1 VIDTAP
7 RHEGLA
13 DDERE
18 TLRELAAIVMDELE
32 LRTTQRHRDEV
43 LESIT
48 DAFFAVDGDW
58 RFTYVN
64 QQAETLLQRSREE
77 LLGQNVWEEFP
88 EAVELAFHE
97 QYHRAVRE
105 GESVQFEAHFP
116 PLQAWFRVH
125 AYPFEGGLSVYFDDV
140 TEEKRQREELKMM
153 SRAVEKAAEA
163 VIITEGAPLDPPGPR
178 IEYVNPAFERMT
190 GYAADEA
197 IGQTPRMLQGPETGR
212 AVLDVVRSHLRAGK
226 PLTQTTTV
234 NYRKDGTPFWVE
246 WNIAPVHDE
255 DGIIRH
261 WVSVQRDVTKQ
272 RRLEAALRAR
282 EEYLSVTLNSIGD
295 AVIATDSG
303 GHITEMNA
311 VAEQLTGWSRAEA
324 EGRPLR
330 EILEIHNAKTGEPVR
345 NPVAEVLEEGEAIGL
360 ANHTVLTAR
369 DGTERQIADSAA
381 PIRTVGSN
389 GQVEGDLL
397 GVVMV
402 FRDVTTQ
409 YRRQEALDEERQRLE
424 LALIGGNLGM
434 WDMHLDKGQNIVND
448 RWAEMLGFTLEEVG
462 DRQAFFESRTHP
474 DDLERAYAMMERHA
488 RGEIPLVDLEIRMRH
503 KDGTWRWILDRGKV
517 VEWNDDGSPRRAVG
531 THMDITERKQREAEL
546 MAAKEKA
553 EEMSRLKSA
562 FLANMSHE
570 VRTPLTS
577 IIGFAEVLD
586 RMDLPAS
593 ADRFTHL
600 IYRGGTR
607 LLNTLNSVLDLSQL
621 EAGAMT
627 LRPREVTVRSLIID
641 IKQGFQH
648 HASEAGVALTVEVP
662 PDPVRAQLDRGA
674 IERVVSNLL
683 DNAIKFTSVR
693 DRTDRRVHLAL
704 TAEPDRI
711 EIAVT
716 DTGVGIDPEF
726 VPRLFDA
733 FHQESTGDARE
744 FEGSGLGLSITERL
758 VNLMGGTITVDS
770 EKGKGTTFTVTLPR
784 AMPGRSQGESDAGS

>member
-1 VIDTAP
+1 
-7 RHEGLA
+7 
-13 DDERE
+13 
-18 TLRELAAIVMDELE
+18 
-32 LRTTQRHRDEV
+32 
-43 LESIT
+43 
-48 DAFFAVDGDW
+48 
-58 RFTYVN
+58 
-64 QQAETLLQRSREE
+64 
-77 LLGQNVWEEFP
+77 
-88 EAVELAFHE
+88 
-97 QYHRAVRE
+97 
-105 GESVQFEAHFP
+105 
-116 PLQAWFRVH
+116 
-125 AYPFEGGLSVYFDDV
+125 
-140 TEEKRQREELKMM
+140 
-153 SRAVEKAAEA
+153 
-163 VIITEGAPLDPPGPR
+163 
-178 IEYVNPAFERMT
+178 
-190 GYAADEA
+190 
-197 IGQTPRMLQGPETGR
+197 
-212 AVLDVVRSHLRAGK
+212 
-226 PLTQTTTV
+226 
-234 NYRKDGTPFWVE
+234 
-246 WNIAPVHDE
+246 
-255 DGIIRH
+255 
-261 WVSVQRDVTKQ
+261 
-272 RRLEAALRAR
+272 
-282 EEYLSVTLNSIGD
+282 
-295 AVIATDSG
+295 
-303 GHITEMNA
+303 
-311 VAEQLTGWSRAEA
+311 
-324 EGRPLR
+324 
-330 EILEIHNAKTGEPVR
+330 
-345 NPVAEVLEEGEAIGL
+345 
-360 ANHTVLTAR
+360 
-369 DGTERQIADSAA
+369 
-381 PIRTVGSN
+381 
-389 GQVEGDLL
+389 
-397 GVVMV
+397 
-402 FRDVTTQ
+402 
-409 YRRQEALDEERQRLE
+409 
-424 LALIGGNLGM
+424 
-434 WDMHLDKGQNIVND
+434 
-448 RWAEMLGFTLEEVG
+448 
-462 DRQAFFESRTHP
+462 
-474 DDLERAYAMMERHA
+474 
-488 RGEIPLVDLEIRMRH
+488 
-503 KDGTWRWILDRGKV
+503 
-517 VEWNDDGSPRRAVG
+517 
-531 THMDITERKQREAEL
+531 
-546 MAAKEKA
+546 
-553 EEMSRLKSA
+553 MSRLKSA